1 MAMAA
6 SVKSSSLDPIPTFLL
21 RECID
26 VILPYLTAM
35 VNTSLR
41 CSCLTASQKM
51 TVVTPLLKKA
61 SLEPHELKNYRP
73 VSNLSFVSKL
83 VERVAVKQLSDYLE
97 TNELLPLLQS
107 AYRSH
112 HSTETALLK
121 VLSDV
126 LTAID
131 DKKLPYWPC
140 WTSVP
145 PLTAWTTMFYRARC
159 TPGLT

>member
-1 MAMAA
+1 MG
-6 SVKSSSLDPIPTFLL
+6 SWFQRK
-21 RECID
+21 
-26 VILPYLTAM
+26 
-35 VNTSLR
+35 TSYR
-41 CSCLTASQKM
+41 HTWYTNCQKM
-51 TVVTPLLKKA
+51 AVVTPLLKKA

-83 VERVAVKQLSDYLE
+83 VERVAVKQLSDHLE
-97 TNELLPLLQS
+97 SNGLLPLLQS

-131 DKKLPYWPC
+131 DKKVTLLALLDLSAAFDCVDHKQCDESRIRLNNDSSWSSMAVFLC
-140 WTSVP
+140 SVRWCHSRVP
-145 PLTAWTTMFYRARC
+145 NSVD
-159 TPGLT
+159 